1 MDGLLEPWLSE
12 KVLLSLVLASA
23 VLSLL
28 PWRGWTGRT
37 HAAFLATLAGFLLAL
52 TWRGTTGVAVLLL
65 PILLPLVVLV
75 LAGAIVVVAF
85 PVAFAYRRLGIA
97 FGPAKP
103 AHLELLAVPVT
114 IAFFLGFAWLLPKA
128 WEFEVT
134 REWESV
140 PIMPAL
146 GERVHFDLTANPTDH
161 YSVAV
166 YRTGASRAQVFEFY
180 LEELPGKGWTPS
192 NKRTPA
198 RTFCKPNGYVL
209 DVRGPGNRGE
219 VSLSLG
225 GDHGNDHDQLRE
237 VDDLITLT
245 LHRIDYAP
253 AFDFR
258 CN

>member
-12 KVLLSLVLASA
+12 KVLLWLVLASA
-23 VLSLL
+23 VLFLL

-37 HAAFLATLAGFLLAL
+37 HTAFLATLAGFLLAG
-52 TWRGTTGVAVLLL
+52 TWRGNTGLAVLLL

-103 AHLELLAVPVT
+103 THLALLAIPLT
-114 IAFFLGFAWLLPKA
+114 IAFFLGFAWILPKA

-140 PIMPAL
+140 PIMASL
-146 GERVHFDLTANPTDH
+146 GERVHFDVTANPVDH

-166 YRTGASRAQVFEFY
+166 YRTRASRAQIWDFY
-180 LEELPGKGWTPS
+180 LEETPRMGWTAA
-192 NKRTPA
+192 KRPTSA
-198 RTFCKPNGYVL
+198 LTFCKPSGYVL
-209 DVRGPGNRGE
+209 KVAGPGTRGQLGISLGDDHARLRE
-219 VSLSLG
+219 FDDLVSL
-225 GDHGNDHDQLRE
+225 
-237 VDDLITLT
+237 TLQ
-245 LHRIDYAP
+245 RIDYAVT
-253 AFDFR
+253 FDR
-258 CN
+258 WCN

>member
-12 KVLLSLVLASA
+12 KVLLWLVLASA
-23 VLSLL
+23 VLFLL

-37 HAAFLATLAGFLLAL
+37 HTAFLATLAGFLLAG
-52 TWRGTTGVAVLLL
+52 TWRGTTGLAVLLL

-103 AHLELLAVPVT
+103 THLALLAIPLT
-114 IAFFLGFAWLLPKA
+114 IAFFLGFAWILPKA

-140 PIMPAL
+140 PIMAAL
-146 GERVHFDLTANPTDH
+146 GERVHFDLTANPADR

-166 YRTGASRAQVFEFY
+166 YRTRASHTQVWDFY
-180 LEELPGKGWTPS
+180 LEEMPGKGWTPA
-192 NKRTPA
+192 KKPTPA
-198 RTFCKPNGYVL
+198 LRFCKPNGYIL
-209 DVRGPGNRGE
+209 ELRGPGNMGE
-219 VSLSLG
+219 VTIPRS
-225 GDHGNDHDQLRE
+225 DDHDYLRE
-237 VDDLITLT
+237 FDDLVTLT
-245 LHRIDYAP
+245 LQRIDYAP
-253 AFDFR
+253 SFDFR